1 MLDESACP
9 YLRDLFQNISN
20 NYNAHQLKVKTLDW
34 RYSLMEK
41 LDGEVEM
48 LERHVKLIATLKKHQ
63 PIGIIRLSEL
73 LDMPQHKVRYSL
85 RILEQ
90 DGIISPSAEG
100 AVLTKGSETFA
111 QEMERFLKVLEQRSE
126 SIRRSL

>member
-1 MLDESACP
+1 M
-9 YLRDLFQNISN
+9 
-20 NYNAHQLKVKTLDW
+20 DW

>member
-1 MLDESACP
+1 MKEIACP

-20 NYNAHQLKVKTLDW
+20 NYNAHQHKVKTLDW
-34 RYSLMEK
+34 RYSLIER

-48 LERHVKLIATLKKHQ
+48 LERHVKLIATLKEHQ

-73 LDMPQHKVRYSL
+73 LEMPQHKVRYSL

-100 AVLTKGSETFA
+100 AVLAKGSEAFA
-111 QEMERFLKVLEQRSE
+111 QEMERFLKVLEQRSG

>member
-1 MLDESACP
+1 M
-9 YLRDLFQNISN
+9 
-20 NYNAHQLKVKTLDW
+20 KTLDW